1 MKDLKKKKKKVADST
16 TCGFTNMQANID
28 AFNHNVSGAGSIP
41 GTGASMGESITED
54 FNDGYKVDVDTYIS
68 ELLND
73 GWKEAASAND
83 FVWFTKSGEDYWI
96 IINKRLGIASKQISE
111 DDDEES
117 EERFELI
124 KRKSVL
130 DSDGFYTDYSMYYNK
145 EDNTYVFVFG
155 DSDLYRPEDGYF
167 DYECE
172 SEEEANE
179 WFDGYNGFEDD
190 DNDEFVEDNM
200 MTEELG
206 DVGDLPDL
214 SEENIIAQEDA
225 GISSLFI
232 DAINECWNM
241 IDSYHSIIVTL
252 DSLDRHE
259 FDDTLQGL
267 LEERNKEVGAL
278 QGILEMLSPASAK
291 IEQGKEEAQEESSF
305 DQVEEDFGLNE
316 SIAKSDKKS
325 KRISESKK
333 SKTIAK
339 LLKEDWNSN
348 GKLEDFDPADLMKKA
363 SDNKG
368 SIYSVRDFGGKQL
381 YINIDPGF
389 LFGVR
394 MENSKIW
401 VDVVEI
407 DGDKQN
413 RIFLDSATSEEEAV
427 EKLNKWK
434 DDYIHREGENK
445 DEETNQEDQ
454 EEI

>member
-96 IINKRLGIASKQISE
+96 TINKRLGIAFKQISE
-111 DDDEES
+111 DDDEDS
-117 EERFELI
+117 EERFELL
-124 KRKSVL
+124 KRKSVI

-190 DNDEFVEDNM
+190 DDEFVEDDM

-333 SKTIAK
+333 SKTISK

>member
-1 MKDLKKKKKKVADST
+1 
-16 TCGFTNMQANID
+16 
-28 AFNHNVSGAGSIP
+28 
-41 GTGASMGESITED
+41 
-54 FNDGYKVDVDTYIS
+54 
-68 ELLND
+68 
-73 GWKEAASAND
+73 
-83 FVWFTKSGEDYWI
+83 
-96 IINKRLGIASKQISE
+96 
-111 DDDEES
+111 
-117 EERFELI
+117 
-124 KRKSVL
+124 
-130 DSDGFYTDYSMYYNK
+130 
-145 EDNTYVFVFG
+145 
-155 DSDLYRPEDGYF
+155 
-167 DYECE
+167 
-172 SEEEANE
+172 
-179 WFDGYNGFEDD
+179 
-190 DNDEFVEDNM
+190 
-200 MTEELG
+200 
-206 DVGDLPDL
+206 
-214 SEENIIAQEDA
+214 
-225 GISSLFI
+225 
-232 DAINECWNM
+232 
-241 IDSYHSIIVTL
+241 
-252 DSLDRHE
+252 
-259 FDDTLQGL
+259 
-267 LEERNKEVGAL
+267 
-278 QGILEMLSPASAK
+278 MLSPASAK